1 MKLFIYTTNIEEAL
15 RGNFEFSLNLSTRD
29 DLVETGDDWRLI
41 GEDDWTLIGEVEH
54 AMDID
59 RDVLTQKAVSNLGE
73 QIQKV
78 KAASHAAVTQ
88 LETRQQNLLA
98 LTNESKE
105 VINETGS

>member
-29 DLVETGDDWRLI
+29 DLGEACDDWC
-41 GEDDWTLIGEVEH
+41 LIGEVEH

-59 RDVLTQKAVSNLGE
+59 RDVLTKKAVSNLGE